1 MTETEQDARTRI
13 LAFAGHFGRGDGG
26 TAAED
31 VARRRNWLD
40 AAGRPTEE
48 GLELVEAL
56 SDQSR
61 TRTVFRGNF

>member
-13 LAFAGHFGRGDGG
+13 LAFAGHVGRDGG
-26 TAAED
+26 TGAED